1 MGLFGQTKPKD
12 PRETIREMKRRM
24 RSEQRGIDRNINHIK
39 REELKVSPL
48 LKFNKYLCI
57 FICHHCIEIMCWGT
71 KAIAITLTTI
81 LLNLSLVN
89 VLPFRPTSM

>member
-39 REELKVSPL
+39 REELKVNE
-48 LKFNKYLCI
+48 KFI
-57 FICHHCIEIMCWGT
+57 VFINFQSFVIVI
-71 KAIAITLTTI
+71 
-81 LLNLSLVN
+81 V
-89 VLPFRPTSM
+89 